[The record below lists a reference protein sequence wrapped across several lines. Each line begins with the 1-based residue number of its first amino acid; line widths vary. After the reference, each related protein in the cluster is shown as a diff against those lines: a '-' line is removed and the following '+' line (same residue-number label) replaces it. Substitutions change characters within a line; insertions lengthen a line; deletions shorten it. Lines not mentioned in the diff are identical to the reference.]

1 MTGVN
6 ELARRA
12 KHSPEAMERLKQ
24 QYQPLI
30 AARVMLHMG
39 FWRPEYMEAGQA
51 AVEEAAESWREEK
64 GSFTTH
70 LRQVLKFRLIDLR
83 RREKVDKVVPVSS
96 LSEEKRVQAVNAA
109 SVSAHREEE
118 EVLRRREEI
127 AQFAS
132 ELEALG
138 LITRVPSASDK
149 RVTQIYPTNA
159 MLELYPKIREIAK
172 TWNEGITVDCTAR
185 ELEIFLSVLNR
196 ITRRARILT
205 GQEGAD
211 PQ

>member
-1 MTGVN
+1 MPSIMKDLNTVSRCMALYRAEQLPN
-6 ELARRA
+6 EGLKAKHHSFVFVICATPGLSQDQIARRLCLN
-12 KHSPEAMERLKQ
+12 KSTV
-24 QYQPLI
+24 
-30 AARVMLHMG
+30 AR
-39 FWRPEYMEAGQA
+39 
-51 AVEEAAESWREEK
+51 
-64 GSFTTH
+64 
-70 LRQVLKFRLIDLR
+70 
-83 RREKVDKVVPVSS
+83 S
-96 LSEEKRVQAVNAA
+96 LDQ
-109 SVSAHREEE
+109 
-118 EVLRRREEI
+118 
-127 AQFAS
+127 
-132 ELEALG
+132 LEALG